1 MSNKNRT
8 FLAIVMLVV
17 FLGGA
22 YYIYGFLGSNQTGE
36 QDYTGSGEK
45 VMSLDFTV
53 QDMDGNTVNL
63 SDYYGKPIV
72 LNFWASW
79 CPPCKSEMPDFNE
92 AFEETGDS
100 VVFLMINMTDG
111 QRETIEKGSSYVRSE
126 GFTFPV
132 YYDTKMEAATLY
144 NVTAIPTT
152 YFIDKDGYIYGMTKG
167 SISKS
172 TLLET
177 IKQMQ

>member
-8 FLAIVMLVV
+8 ILAIVMLGV
-17 FLGGA
+17 FLAGA
-22 YYIYGFLGSNQTGE
+22 YILYGVLDTNQTKN
-36 QDYTGSGEK
+36 QDYSGNGEK
-45 VMSLDFTV
+45 VMSSDFTV
-53 QDMDGNTVNL
+53 QDVNGNPVQL

-92 AFEETGDS
+92 AYLETGDR
-100 VVFLMINMTDG
+100 VAFLMVNMTDG
-111 QRETIEKGSSYVRSE
+111 ERETLETGRSYVESQ

-144 NVTAIPTT
+144 SVTAIPTT
-152 YFIDKDGYIYGMTKG
+152 YFIDKEGYVYSMTKG
-167 SISKS
+167 SMSKS
-172 TLLET
+172 ALMKTLQEML
-177 IKQMQ
+177 